1 MSKNISMHL
10 NKRIPV
16 FKSSEDL
23 GHKQIQGLYSKSN
36 NGTLQ
41 VIDKEIEQQR
51 GERLT
56 SIRTEMLLHNLT
68 PSLLF
73 VSLNSTKQSN
83 MYISIVQKT
92 VCIGQ

>member
-51 GERLT
+51 G
-56 SIRTEMLLHNLT
+56 
-68 PSLLF
+68 
-73 VSLNSTKQSN
+73 
-83 MYISIVQKT
+83 
-92 VCIGQ
+92 